1 MGTSIP
7 FTYFLSLIFI
17 GLLLLGFYV
26 IMKALSRG
34 RLFAG
39 VDRRLVSVVD
49 STVLAQN
56 TALHIVKIGAKYYA
70 VGGGSGHLS
79 MLCEVPPEE
88 VTQWLE
94 SQRKLFGEQTQPIAG
109 LLNALRRPPR

>member
-26 IMKALSRG
+26 IVKALSRG

-56 TALHIVKIGAKYYA
+56 TALHIVKIGSKYYA

-88 VTQWLE
+88 VGSWLE
-94 SQRKLFGEQTQPIAG
+94 SQRALFGQQTRPIAG
-109 LLNALRRPPR
+109 LLGALRRPPQ